1 MNNFRYGFVKTRLI
15 ATAILAATSTLAFC
29 QGLGDLVVTPT
40 RVVLGDKLKSADI
53 MLLNRSMQPIRYR
66 LTLVDMEM
74 SEGGLMRRVEPGVG
88 QSAIN
93 LLRLSPREIVLQP
106 GESQRIKIAA
116 IMPLSLAEGEYRSHL
131 AFEPVSAAK
140 PEDAGQATDGGV
152 TLKFQIR
159 SVVTIP
165 VFVRHG
171 RVAATATMSDATL
184 GTDATGQFVRFTL
197 HRVGNRSIRGDV
209 EAVFQPTSGKPI
221 SIGKIAGLPVYCPN
235 EDRIVTV
242 RLTQNISS
250 LGKGEIEVS
259 FTEPDQ
265 ARSTVAA
272 MATIGIP

>member
-1 MNNFRYGFVKTRLI
+1 MNNFRYGIVKIRLI
-15 ATAILAATSTLAFC
+15 AIAILAATTTLAFC

-74 SEGGLMRRVEPGVG
+74 SEDGLMRRIDAGSS

-93 LLRLSPREIVLQP
+93 LLRLSPREILLQP

-116 IMPLSLAEGEYRSHL
+116 IMPLSLAEGEFRSHL
-131 AFEPVSAAK
+131 AFEPVSAPK
-140 PEDAGQATDGGV
+140 PEETGQATDGGV

-165 VFVRHG
+165 IVVRHG
-171 RVAATATMSDATL
+171 HVAATASISDATF
-184 GTDATGQFVRFTL
+184 GTDTTGQFVRFTL
-197 HRVGNRSIRGDV
+197 HRAGNRSIRGDV
-209 EAVFQPTSGKPI
+209 DAVFKPTSGKAIP
-221 SIGKIAGLPVYCPN
+221 IGKIAGLPVYCPN

-242 RLTQNISS
+242 RLTQSISS
-250 LGKGEIEVS
+250 LGKGVIEVS

-265 ARSTVAA
+265 SRSNVAA
-272 MATIGIP
+272 KATIGIP